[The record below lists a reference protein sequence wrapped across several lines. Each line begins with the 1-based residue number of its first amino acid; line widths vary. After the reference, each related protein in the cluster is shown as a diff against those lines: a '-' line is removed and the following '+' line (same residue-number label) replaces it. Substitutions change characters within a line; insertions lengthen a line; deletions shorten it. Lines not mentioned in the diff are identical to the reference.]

1 MERAVAEAA
10 VRRGDVSAFCVISGA
25 VGHGRGFVWRR
36 VCSRLAQQGY
46 YSMEWTVYEQIKEL
60 NTIVRTLT
68 PFKPAKTIT
77 FLFLQGTQTDYKT

>member
-25 VGHGRGFVWRR
+25 AGHGRGFV
-36 VCSRLAQQGY
+36 SRLAQQGY
-46 YSMEWTVYEQIKEL
+46 YSMEWTEYEQIKEL